1 MLFVFWVAPG
11 RFSGS
16 GAVASGP
23 QHGGHGFLGSI
34 RAIIGL
40 RVCLFAC
47 LAMAMEWKDE
57 LIAAVKEDV
66 AKAVLDM
73 GYESKDLF

>member
-1 MLFVFWVAPG
+1 
-11 RFSGS
+11 
-16 GAVASGP
+16 
-23 QHGGHGFLGSI
+23 
-34 RAIIGL
+34 
-40 RVCLFAC
+40 
-47 LAMAMEWKDE
+47 MEWKDE